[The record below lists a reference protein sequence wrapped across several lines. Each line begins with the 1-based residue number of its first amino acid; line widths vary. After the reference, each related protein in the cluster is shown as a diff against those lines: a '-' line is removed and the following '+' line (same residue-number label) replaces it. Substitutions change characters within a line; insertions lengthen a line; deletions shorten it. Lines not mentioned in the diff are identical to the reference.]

1 MNINLLKNIPLFSS
15 LDNDSLSELAG
26 YLEKHTYP
34 PFHTIFWMN
43 ERGEN
48 LYIIQSGRVAISY
61 TDEQGREIELN
72 TLRPGS
78 FFGELSLI
86 DGGPHTAT
94 ARTIGETVLL
104 TLDRATF
111 YHFLHKHSDLAYTLL
126 EVLSLRLRNS
136 TERMRQV
143 VNVNEQLEAKS
154 SPFQH
159 FIDRLAKAL
168 TSSLFVTL
176 YILFIIGWIIAQV
189 LYYKATQHLPISFL
203 DRPPTFYILGFL
215 ITLTSF
221 VLTVLIL
228 NSQRR
233 QAEHDRIRGEIEY
246 QVNVKSQTE
255 VMKLQLK
262 MDELIQMVSRHS
274 NEPPPTSDQEVPND
288 F

>member
-72 TLRPGS
+72 TLRQGS

-111 YHFLHKHSDLAYTLL
+111 YHFL
-126 EVLSLRLRNS
+126 
-136 TERMRQV
+136 
-143 VNVNEQLEAKS
+143 
-154 SPFQH
+154 
-159 FIDRLAKAL
+159 
-168 TSSLFVTL
+168 
-176 YILFIIGWIIAQV
+176 
-189 LYYKATQHLPISFL
+189 
-203 DRPPTFYILGFL
+203 
-215 ITLTSF
+215 
-221 VLTVLIL
+221 
-228 NSQRR
+228 
-233 QAEHDRIRGEIEY
+233 
-246 QVNVKSQTE
+246 
-255 VMKLQLK
+255 
-262 MDELIQMVSRHS
+262 
-274 NEPPPTSDQEVPND
+274 
-288 F
+288 